1 MISDRQRGFV
11 LYFDGLNALSNQVAG
26 GQISAEDAFSVIAA
40 LGQYAQTGEEP
51 AAASLSPVAS
61 MAFALMVG
69 GVRDSLE
76 KYAEK
81 KKKTRAAAQARWS
94 GASEASESMQT
105 DADAQE
111 TVQQDASA
119 SGSMRTEGIDIE
131 STSTLNQNRLL
142 PPEERRDDVD
152 PVRFSEDMDALE
164 GQWRRMGLKTS
175 QSVYA
180 WFESLMAGHS
190 VDDILRAMQIAD
202 KNGARNPR
210 PYVERCLASW
220 KSGGGERS
228 RDAPS
233 FDQKGGPEFYDGFE
247 VYE

>member
-1 MISDRQRGFV
+1 MSSDRQRGFV

-26 GQISAEDAFSVIAA
+26 GQISAEDAFSVISA

-51 AAASLSPVAS
+51 AAGSLSPVAS
-61 MAFALMVG
+61 MAYAMMIG
-69 GVRDSLE
+69 GVRASLE
-76 KYAEK
+76 KYAAK
-81 KKKTRAAAQARWS
+81 KEKTRAAAQARWS
-94 GASEASESMQT
+94 GASEASDSMQT
-105 DADAQE
+105 DADASE
-111 TVQQDASA
+111 AVQMDADASE
-119 SGSMRTEGIDIE
+119 SMQTEGIESE

-142 PPEERRDDVD
+142 PPEEKEDDVD
-152 PVRFSEDMDALE
+152 PVRFSQDMDALE
-164 GQWRRMGLKTS
+164 NQWLRMGGRTS
-175 QSVYA
+175 QSIYA

-190 VDDILRAMQIAD
+190 VDDILKAMQIAD

-233 FDQKGGPEFYDGFE
+233 FEQKGGREFFDGFE
-247 VYE
+247 VFE